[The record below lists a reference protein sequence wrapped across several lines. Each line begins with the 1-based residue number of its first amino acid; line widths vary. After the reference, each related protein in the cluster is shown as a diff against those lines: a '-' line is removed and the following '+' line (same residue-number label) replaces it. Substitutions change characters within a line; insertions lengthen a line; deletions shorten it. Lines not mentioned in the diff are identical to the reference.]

1 MSKNSLGNKMVWF
14 SLLLLVVVLLVAPYY
29 FKYQSFHKPVI
40 CCGEV
45 RVREGNEKYKI
56 RKEYDVNVYL
66 SDKNRALI
74 FIDGVFIGE
83 DDIPRTL
90 QRTFSFDSVWNE
102 NRLLVKNVTL
112 DKNPEDNAP
121 DDAFSFI
128 GENDIL
134 EFEMLTRDVYLIS
147 TAWSKLACNI
157 R

>member
-1 MSKNSLGNKMVWF
+1 MLKNNLGNKMVWF
-14 SLLLLVVVLLVAPYY
+14 SLLLLVVVLLVGPYY
-29 FKYQSFHKPVI
+29 FKRQSFHKPVI

-45 RVREGNEKYKI
+45 RVSEGNEKYKI

-83 DDIPRTL
+83 DDIPRTI

-102 NRLLVKNVTL
+102 NRLLVKNVAL

-121 DDAFSFI
+121 DDAFSMI

>member
-1 MSKNSLGNKMVWF
+1 MLKNNFGNKMVWS
-14 SLLLLVVVLLVAPYY
+14 SLLLLIMVLLIGPYY
-29 FKYQSFHKPVI
+29 FKQQSFHKPVI

-45 RVREGNEKYKI
+45 KMREESEHYKVK
-56 RKEYDVNVYL
+56 KEYDVNIYL

-83 DDIPRTL
+83 DDVPRTV

-102 NRLLVKNVTL
+102 NRLIVKNVSL

-121 DDAFSFI
+121 DDAFSMI

>member
-1 MSKNSLGNKMVWF
+1 MLKNNLGNKMVWF
-14 SLLLLVVVLLVAPYY
+14 SLLLLVTVLLVGPYY
-29 FKYQSFHKPVI
+29 FKDQSFHKPVI

-45 RVREGNEKYKI
+45 RVREGNEKYRI

-66 SDKNRALI
+66 SGKNRALI

-83 DDIPRTL
+83 DNMPRTL

-121 DDAFSFI
+121 DDAVAMI

-134 EFEMLTRDVYLIS
+134 VFEMLTRDVYLIS